1 MFRVLADGGGHHLL
15 EDADGTPVG
24 WIRGRTVGFRDIAG
38 ERQALAAAAAA
49 WQALEIALHREFGG
63 RPQPAPAVDQ
73 LRFAHVGEAEWIT
86 DGARS
91 IARVHRHVP
100 GATAYQSFGMEFELP
115 SYAHEGTAIVA
126 AQLMGRALRERIG
139 WGCGAARASY
149 AAPFDPAC
157 ETAARPPTACATA
170 RAVASATTPA
180 TGGPVAD
187 PIAPA

>member
-1 MFRVLADGGGHHLL
+1 MFRVLADGAGHHLL

-49 WQALEIALHREFGG
+49 WHALEIALHREFGG
-63 RPQPAPAVDQ
+63 RPQPVPAIDQ
-73 LRFAHVGEAEWIT
+73 LRFAHVGESEWIT

-100 GATAYQSFGMEFELP
+100 GASRYQSFGIEFELP

-126 AQLMGRALRERIG
+126 AQVMGRALRERIG
-139 WGCGAARASY
+139 WGCGAARDSHAASID
-149 AAPFDPAC
+149 AAC
-157 ETAARPPTACATA
+157 ETAAHSPTACATA
-170 RAVASATTPA
+170 PAVASATVSA
-180 TGGPVAD
+180 TDGPVAHS
-187 PIAPA
+187 IAPA